1 MSMQGSWQLKIRIA
15 GLGAGLFL
23 GSMSALV
30 KAAVPILP
38 AGDVSASLA
47 WWTKVCG
54 FTEMFSHGDPP
65 GYAGIARDGASLH
78 IARVSDAEVAKMV
91 GEQTMVRIAVDDVA
105 AFFAEYRERGGLVHP
120 NGGLQKKPWGTTE
133 FAAIDPGGVCVTFSE

>member
-1 MSMQGSWQLKIRIA
+1 
-15 GLGAGLFL
+15 
-23 GSMSALV
+23 MSALV